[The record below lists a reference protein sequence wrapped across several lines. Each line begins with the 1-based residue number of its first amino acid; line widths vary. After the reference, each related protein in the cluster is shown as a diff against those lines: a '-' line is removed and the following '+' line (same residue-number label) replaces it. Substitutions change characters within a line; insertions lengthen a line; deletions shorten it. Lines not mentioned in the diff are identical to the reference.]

1 MNITNELINEIR
13 NKIDIVEIISN
24 YVPLTQRG
32 KNYFGVCPFHDDHS
46 PSMSVSKEKQ
56 IYTCFSC
63 GATGNVFTFVSE
75 YEHINFYEAVKLLG
89 NKIGY
94 NLGTTSTGKEKEDKS
109 LEIYDLACK
118 FYQNNLNTTL
128 GKNAY
133 EYLEQRKLDKDT
145 VKKFKV
151 GLSLSKTSLT
161 DYLLSKNIPLK
172 ELISLGISNES
183 GIDIFANRIMFPLY
197 DLQGNVVAF
206 SGRVYNIKD
215 PSKYVNTKETKI
227 FKKGNLLYN
236 YHQAKDI
243 LKKSESIIVMEG
255 FMDVIRASTVGI
267 NNCVA
272 TMGTAF
278 TKQHA
283 NLLRKMTDNIILCFD
298 GDDAGKDATEGAIKV
313 LKEINITPKVVRLEE
328 NLDPDEYILK
338 YGEER
343 FRNKIENP
351 ENAIEF
357 LMKLHKSNKNLTD
370 INDISKYVDEA
381 LKELI
386 NTDDTILVELT
397 LKKMSTEFDIQYD
410 TLKNKYDNLIKE
422 KKKLQIKKNEEIRI
436 KPKYNKYDSASRNL
450 IYYMIRD
457 KQIINLVENKI
468 TYFPDESIRILSN
481 EIIYF
486 YHKYGTFN
494 IADFITHISSKD
506 GLVKTFNEIISM
518 DLKEKYSKEE
528 INDYIELINAYP
540 VRKKTDELNR
550 KLKEEKD
557 PIKQANILMEILTLK
572 GVKQW

>member
-550 KLKEEKD
+550 KLKEEQD

-572 GVKQW
+572 GVKQ